1 MPMPT
6 SVARCSFLRPFGL
19 PFWLTFTVFLAADM
33 DAYSRASAAAV
44 SRLPRMSET
53 FLPRRC
59 ATMRGLTLRSRASKV
74 ARIMLW
80 GLVEPT
86 DLAGSDEHTSDIQS
100 LMGNQYA
107 VFRWQTKMKHKYKY
121 TQ

>member
-1 MPMPT
+1 
-6 SVARCSFLRPFGL
+6 
-19 PFWLTFTVFLAADM
+19 M

-80 GLVEPT
+80 GLEEPT
-86 DLAGSDEHTSDIQS
+86 DLATTRTEEHTSELQS
-100 LMGNQYA
+100 LMRNSYA
-107 VFRWQTKMKHKYKY
+107 VFYWKKKRRNSNNEYGTGR
-121 TQ
+121 TNLSTNNTSR